1 MKSVLDGVILWEPTE
16 AQTKDSR
23 LYNYM
28 EWLKEKKGLT
38 FNDYNSLWK
47 WSVENIE
54 DFWES
59 LWEYFEIKSSQSYTT
74 VLEKRVMPGAKWFQG
89 ARLNYSEH
97 VFRNARNDQ
106 PAIQFQSE
114 NTPLQEISWEEL
126 KQKVASVS
134 KVLRKYGVK
143 PGDRVV
149 GYMPNI
155 PETIITFLA
164 CASIG
169 AVWSSCSPD
178 FGAPSVINR
187 FKQIEPTI
195 LFAVDGYQ
203 YSGKP
208 YNKLSVIRELQ
219 NALSTVRKTII
230 VPYLNEELDCSELN
244 QDTVLWNDLLNEN
257 KEEIEFEQL
266 PFDHPLWILYSSG
279 TTGLPK
285 PIVHGQGGIL
295 LEHLKSLSLQSDLS
309 TKDNFFWFT
318 TTGWMMWN
326 YLVSGLLV
334 GATITLYDGN
344 PVYPSM
350 NTLWEL
356 AEKAG
361 ITYFGTSAGFITSCM
376 KHGMKPGESYN
387 FEKLRAIGSTGSP
400 LTNDGF
406 TWVYENVK
414 KDLKLVSSCG
424 GTDVCTEFVGGSPLL
439 PIRAGEIQCIQ
450 LGGKAEALDDEG
462 KRLTDE
468 MGELV
473 ITEPMPSMPIYFWND
488 PGDIRYKE
496 SYFSYFDGL
505 WRQGDWISIKSTG
518 GCIVYGRSDSTIN
531 RQGVRM
537 GTSEIYQ
544 AVEGLEEIFDSLVT
558 DLELLGRK
566 SFLPLFVVLRPG
578 YELNDELRAKIN
590 NTIQKK
596 VSPRHVPDEIYVVKE
611 IPRTLNGKK
620 MEVPIR
626 RILLGHPIEKAVN
639 VDSMSNPES
648 LEYFIELAKSFN
660 R

>member
-1 MKSVLDGVILWEPTE
+1 
-16 AQTKDSR
+16 
-23 LYNYM
+23 M

-279 TTGLPK
+279 TTGLLK

-424 GTDVCTEFVGGSPLL
+424 GTDVCTGFVGGSPLL

-450 LGGKAEALDDEG
+450 LGVKAEALDDEG